1 MTFMFPSINNV
12 NLSILNHLNITIKVL
27 VIFNSVLI
35 EIFLSGFQTASHTY
49 QREIFPIQL
58 KLDAFCLS
66 AEQNRTNRVD

>member
-27 VIFNSVLI
+27 VIFNSGLI

-49 QREIFPIQL
+49 
-58 KLDAFCLS
+58 
-66 AEQNRTNRVD
+66 